1 MKAIGLVELPNCT
14 DAIQAL
20 DVMLKT
26 ADVQFLTWE
35 KKLGGRLVTLIV
47 QGNVAAVTEAVE
59 AAKHRAV
66 GRVVASTV
74 IANPHEE
81 TWKLIEV
88 SRRKYP
94 YLRTLTILLSDRQ
107 GLKEEI
113 RMELQ
118 ALGMIET
125 RGLVA
130 SIEAADAML
139 KAANVVMVGTEK
151 IGSGLVSVMVRGD
164 VGAVK
169 AAVEAGSAAAERLGE
184 VIAVHVIPRP
194 HSDVEKI
201 LPQA

>member
-81 TWKLIEV
+81 TCLLYTSPSPRDPKT
-88 SRRKYP
+88 SRMP
-94 YLRTLTILLSDRQ
+94 S
-107 GLKEEI
+107 
-113 RMELQ
+113 
-118 ALGMIET
+118 
-125 RGLVA
+125 
-130 SIEAADAML
+130 
-139 KAANVVMVGTEK
+139 
-151 IGSGLVSVMVRGD
+151 
-164 VGAVK
+164 
-169 AAVEAGSAAAERLGE
+169 SA
-184 VIAVHVIPRP
+184 
-194 HSDVEKI
+194 
-201 LPQA
+201 

>member
-14 DAIQAL
+14 DAL
-20 DVMLKT
+20 
-26 ADVQFLTWE
+26 QFLTWE

-94 YLRTLTILLSDRQ
+94 YLRDLNDT
-107 GLKEEI
+107 
-113 RMELQ
+113 
-118 ALGMIET
+118 
-125 RGLVA
+125 
-130 SIEAADAML
+130 
-139 KAANVVMVGTEK
+139 
-151 IGSGLVSVMVRGD
+151 SV
-164 VGAVK
+164 
-169 AAVEAGSAAAERLGE
+169 
-184 VIAVHVIPRP
+184 
-194 HSDVEKI
+194 
-201 LPQA
+201 